1 MNPLNWKI
9 WAQIVAAAGIV
20 SAIGVLLG
28 IIPAIADSIPYA
40 TKAYVE
46 AQFQFQ
52 QQTRSY
58 DRRDELDFQITQE
71 KSQLYQLQLQLSQ
84 DSDTATLIDK
94 FKADIER
101 KQREYDLLD
110 CQLKFV
116 ITHIT
121 CTQSPLP

>member
-1 MNPLNWKI
+1 MNPLDWKPSI
-9 WAQIVAAAGIV
+9 WIIGMGSLIGAAVAIVT
-20 SAIGVLLG
+20 GVPVL
-28 IIPAIADSIPYA
+28 AESIPYA

-46 AQFQFQ
+46 MQLQFQ

-71 KSQLYQLQLQLSQ
+71 KSQLYTLQLQLSQ

-110 CQLKFV
+110 CQLKYA

-121 CTQSPLP
+121 CTQSP